1 MKPSLFIASS
11 VESRDIAYAIQ
22 ENLDFIAD
30 VTVWDQDVFE
40 LSNYTLDSLVTLFD
54 EVDFGAFVFCPDDI
68 AKIRNKDVLIVRDN
82 VLFELGLCIGKI
94 GRERTFIIIPRG
106 YENELHLPSDLL
118 GITPATYE
126 PRREDGNLIAA
137 LGPTCNKIKR
147 AFEKFGEL
155 TQKQT
160 DPLISTSENVSFDEN
175 DIRAILTSWFGSKDR
190 STVSQVIYF
199 SNVDK
204 ELGLVAGSTKKFLK
218 EVVSKYHFEPV
229 EEGTNTILF
238 RKKALPPANLYR
250 GSWMSR

>member
-1 MKPSLFIASS
+1 MRPSLFIASS
-11 VESRDIAYAIQ
+11 VESKDVAYAIQ
-22 ENLDFIAD
+22 ENLDFTAD
-30 VTVWDQDVFE
+30 VTVWDQNVFE
-40 LSNYTLDSLVTLFD
+40 LSNYSLDSLVTLFD

-106 YENELHLPSDLL
+106 YEKDFHLPSDLL

-126 PRREDGNLIAA
+126 PKREDGNLTAA

-147 AFEKFGEL
+147 ALDKFGEITHKQKETLL
-155 TQKQT
+155 T
-160 DPLISTSENVSFDEN
+160 TSENASFDEN

-190 STVSQVIYF
+190 SSISQVIYF
-199 SNVDK
+199 NKVDK

-218 EVVSKYHFEPV
+218 EVVSKYNFEAL
-229 EEGTNTILF
+229 EEGANTILF
-238 RKKALPPANLYR
+238 RKKAPSPENLFR
-250 GSWMSR
+250 GSRMSR